1 MEPQSAD
8 RARASR
14 TSPVTNV
21 KNDIYRRS
29 SLVASG
35 ESKFP
40 STGSIAFKFE
50 LSMVLNDILESSRI
64 LPFFERG

>member
-14 TSPVTNV
+14 TSPLTNV
-21 KNDIYRRS
+21 KNDICRRS

-50 LSMVLNDILESSRI
+50 LSMVLNDILRI
-64 LPFFERG
+64 KQDIAIF